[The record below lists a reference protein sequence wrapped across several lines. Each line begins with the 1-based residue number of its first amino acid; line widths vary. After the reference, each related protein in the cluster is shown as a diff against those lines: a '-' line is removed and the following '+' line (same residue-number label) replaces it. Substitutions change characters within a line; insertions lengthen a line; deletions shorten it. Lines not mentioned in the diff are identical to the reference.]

1 MNKKMMGIVLLF
13 GVGVIAYMALKPATP
28 VYTVPVTGNQSR
40 DNKVTDILSIVT
52 ASVSSAAAIAKIIQ
66 SLQGMS
72 DSQVQ
77 ATYDNVKAGYNPYAN
92 YA

>member
-1 MNKKMMGIVLLF
+1 MAILLGLGIV
-13 GVGVIAYMALKPATP
+13 AYAALKPRTP
-28 VYTVPVTGNQSR
+28 VYQAPVTGNQSR
-40 DNKVTDILSIVT
+40 DNKVQDILSIVT
-52 ASVSSAAAIAKIIQ
+52 ASISSAAAIAKIIE

-77 ATYDNVKAGYNPYAN
+77 QTYDNVKQGYNPYSN